1 MTAKIHRYAF
11 SLTAANLPAMPNE
24 EGLRALKKRRTRHDI
39 VAATIELTIEH
50 SYRGTTIA
58 MIAERALV
66 SPRTVSTYFPNKD
79 EIPFDGRE
87 EALEDLA
94 ARLQEREV
102 PLIERL
108 RQWIADRES
117 ERDEEFEVLRAKAIT
132 GDPDLRLA
140 EHRYLDSFAD
150 LVATAVAEEV
160 GIGPDE
166 PGPQIFAAA
175 FVGVLLALRT
185 SLAADA
191 SSLTPEDYLDS
202 GFKFLESGLAAL
214 RRGAATV

>member
-1 MTAKIHRYAF
+1 
-11 SLTAANLPAMPNE
+11 MPNE
-24 EGLRALKKRRTRHDI
+24 EGLRALKKRRTRRDI
-39 VAATIELTIEH
+39 VAATLELTIEH

-79 EIPFDGRE
+79 EIPFDGGV

-94 ARLQEREV
+94 ARLQERERS
-102 PLIERL
+102 PLIECL
-108 RQWIADRES
+108 RQWIADQPEH
-117 ERDEEFEVLRAKAIT
+117 DEELEVLRAKAIT

-140 EHRYLDSFAD
+140 EHRHLDRFAD
-150 LVATAVAEEV
+150 LVATAVAEEI

-166 PGPQIFAAA
+166 PGPQTFAAA

-191 SSLTPEDYLDS
+191 SNLTPEDYLDS
-202 GFKFLESGLAAL
+202 GFKFLESGLASL
-214 RRGAATV
+214 RRDAATV

>member
-1 MTAKIHRYAF
+1 MQKYIATQFRRRLLI
-11 SLTAANLPAMPNE
+11 SPAMPNE
-24 EGLRALKKRRTRHDI
+24 EGLRALKKRRTRRDI
-39 VAATIELTIEH
+39 VAATLELTIEH

-79 EIPFDGRE
+79 EIPFDGGV

-94 ARLQEREV
+94 ARLQEREG

-108 RQWIADRES
+108 RQWIADREP
-117 ERDEEFEVLRAKAIT
+117 ERDLEFEVLRAKAIT

-140 EHRYLDSFAD
+140 EHRYLDGFAD

-166 PGPQIFAAA
+166 PGPQTFAAA
-175 FVGVLLALRT
+175 FVGVLLAIRT
-185 SLAADA
+185 RLAADT
-191 SSLTPEDYLDS
+191 SNLTPEDYLDS
-202 GFKFLESGLAAL
+202 GFKFLESGLAGL
-214 RRGAATV
+214 RRDAATI